1 MSEEILNEAVAEAPL
16 SQDYHDY
23 LNEDGQIV
31 ADPRLMLGEENKPE
45 EITTKD
51 LLKVWFRWWWANE
64 SRTPSTAWLLLPS
77 PLA

>member
-31 ADPRLMLGEENKPE
+31 AGHGLEDLALG
-45 EITTKD
+45 
-51 LLKVWFRWWWANE
+51 L
-64 SRTPSTAWLLLPS
+64 
-77 PLA
+77 

>member
-31 ADPRLMLGEENKPE
+31 ADPRLDRKS
-45 EITTKD
+45 
-51 LLKVWFRWWWANE
+51 VV
-64 SRTPSTAWLLLPS
+64 
-77 PLA
+77 